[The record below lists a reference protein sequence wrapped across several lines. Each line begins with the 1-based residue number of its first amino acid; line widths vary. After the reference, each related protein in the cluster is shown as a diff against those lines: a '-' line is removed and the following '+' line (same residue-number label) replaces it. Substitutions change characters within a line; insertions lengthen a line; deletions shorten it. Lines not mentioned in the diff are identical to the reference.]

1 MILTGILN
9 LIYFVLSIILT
20 PLSLF
25 GDVSLPS
32 SFTTAITNAGGY
44 YNSLNAIL
52 PMDTMITILGVS
64 LAIEGAY
71 LTYKLIMWVIQKIP
85 TLN

>member
-1 MILTGILN
+1 MIITALLN
-9 LIYFVLSIILT
+9 LVYVFIQLILS
-20 PLSLF
+20 PLALL
-25 GDVSLPS
+25 GDVSLSS
-32 SFTTAITNAGGY
+32 SFSSSIATAGGY

-52 PMDTMITILGVS
+52 PMDTMITILGVF

-71 LTYKLIMWVIQKIP
+71 VVYKIIMWIIKKIP

>member
-9 LIYFVLSIILT
+9 LIYLFLTIILS
-20 PLSLF
+20 PLLLL
-25 GDVSLPS
+25 GDVVLPS
-32 SFTTAITNAGGY
+32 GFTTAITNASGY
-44 YNSLNAIL
+44 YNSLNTIL
-52 PMDTMITILGVS
+52 PVDTMLTILGLS

-71 LTYKLIMWVIQKIP
+71 LTYKIIMWVIQKIP

>member
-9 LIYFVLSIILT
+9 LVFMFLTILLSPLT
-20 PLSLF
+20 LF
-25 GDVSLPS
+25 GDVTLPS
-32 SFTTAITNAGGY
+32 SFATAITNTSGY

-52 PMDTMITILGVS
+52 PVDTMLTILGLS

-71 LTYKLIMWVIQKIP
+71 LTYKIIMWVIAKIP